1 MTLTRIGVTK
11 LLTLAQVLPQR
22 VLTSRGL
29 RKKSRITALV
39 PKKRV
44 EIPKM
49 GANISQVY
57 TLYSLRKMVP
67 TVRLLYGHVMII
79 VALDSNYNRQ

>member
-1 MTLTRIGVTK
+1 LTRIGVIK
-11 LLTLAQVLPQR
+11 LLTRAQVLPQS

-29 RKKSRITALV
+29 RKKSRITVLV

-49 GANISQVY
+49 GANTSQVY
-57 TLYSLRKMVP
+57 ILYSLRKMLP
-67 TVRLLYGHVMII
+67 TVRLLHGHVMII